1 MNVEISRCAKLHQI
15 TFPKRH
21 NMLMFCSV
29 ILRILQLFIFSVNFR
44 ECALKIALTRSN
56 FQPKMLAGVKGPTSK
71 GRGGEGGEIFLSS
84 FWGPPDPHRGS
95 ALCPDLPLLFKLHD
109 ICLVDSQE
117 NH

>member
-71 GRGGEGGEIFLSS
+71 GRGGEGRFFSPASG
-84 FWGPPDPHRGS
+84 GAPRPPPG
-95 ALCPDLPLLFKLHD
+95 LCPLSRFAFT
-109 ICLVDSQE
+109 V
-117 NH
+117 

>member
-1 MNVEISRCAKLHQI
+1 MNVEISQCAKLHQI

-44 ECALKIALTRSN
+44 DECALKIALTRSN

-71 GRGGEGGEIFLSS
+71 GRGDSLQLLGAK
-84 FWGPPDPHRGS
+84 PPDPHRGS
-95 ALCPDLPLLFKLHD
+95 APCPDLPLLFKLHD
-109 ICLVDSQE
+109 ICLVNSQE

>member
-71 GRGGEGGEIFLSS
+71 GRGEEGGEGRFFSPAS
-84 FWGPPDPHRGS
+84 GGFAPRPPPG
-95 ALCPDLPLLFKLHD
+95 LCPLSRFAFT
-109 ICLVDSQE
+109 V
-117 NH
+117 